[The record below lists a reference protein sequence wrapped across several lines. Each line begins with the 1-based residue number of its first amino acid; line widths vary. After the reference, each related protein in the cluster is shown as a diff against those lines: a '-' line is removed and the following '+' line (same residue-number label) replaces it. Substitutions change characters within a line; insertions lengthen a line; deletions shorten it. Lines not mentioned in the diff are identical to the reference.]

1 MRKAFTASLLV
12 FISCVGPEDPD
23 HGLVENLPA
32 IVNKSDAFIKAI
44 ELVKRNSE
52 FLKIFGIY
60 KSFKK

>member
-1 MRKAFTASLLV
+1 MEREYSF
-12 FISCVGPEDPD
+12 FID
-23 HGLVENLPA
+23 LTF
-32 IVNKSDAFIKAI
+32 NKSDAFIKAI